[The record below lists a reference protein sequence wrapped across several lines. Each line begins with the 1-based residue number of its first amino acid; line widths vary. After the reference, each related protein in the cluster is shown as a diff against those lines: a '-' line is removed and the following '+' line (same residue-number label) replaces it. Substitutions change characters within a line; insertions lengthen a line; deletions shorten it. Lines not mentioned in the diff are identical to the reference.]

1 MSGKSSLLGKNV
13 HNSSSTQREESS
25 NLDVVEKSNKKPKSK
40 ELKKEKILSKE
51 TDLEEGVEKKTTR
64 IGKESKGKHAGKSKK
79 DSSEPAVLRREYDEN
94 DDLLSDYTSDTTFFD
109 FTDGK
114 KSNSSNGNSKDDDEW
129 TFTYY
134 KSDGKVI
141 ILGEWMAKTKSHRY
155 IVIGPD
161 YLCVAITHVMIIVPS
176 VFVSLYLLENL
187 AEQIVYFIL
196 FGLCILGL
204 TLVFTADPGLLRKF
218 HHARTRHWTYCD
230 HCESFRPPGTVHCS
244 TCQVCVA
251 GYDHHCPWTGK
262 CVGHG
267 NILYFKIFVISL
279 SWLIIFDFVL
289 IILKVANIT

>member
-141 ILGEWMAKTKSHRY
+141 ILGEW
-155 IVIGPD
+155 
-161 YLCVAITHVMIIVPS
+161 
-176 VFVSLYLLENL
+176 
-187 AEQIVYFIL
+187 
-196 FGLCILGL
+196 
-204 TLVFTADPGLLRKF
+204 
-218 HHARTRHWTYCD
+218 
-230 HCESFRPPGTVHCS
+230 
-244 TCQVCVA
+244 
-251 GYDHHCPWTGK
+251 
-262 CVGHG
+262 
-267 NILYFKIFVISL
+267 
-279 SWLIIFDFVL
+279 
-289 IILKVANIT
+289 